1 MKNCRT
7 ENFREKVVVD
17 TACGKRLGYVCE
29 VEFDVCS
36 GKITAIVVKGESGL
50 FGKGKKDLTIPW
62 CNIEKIGE
70 DIILVR
76 TEGVPT
82 LPCVSDCYCDNGKKN
97 FQL

>member
-29 VEFDVCS
+29 VEFDICS
-36 GKITAIVVKGESGL
+36 GKITAIVVKEEGGF

-76 TEGVPT
+76 TEGC
-82 LPCVSDCYCDNGKKN
+82 LPPPCLPDCDCGDGKKN